1 MMSNNLLLYKII
13 PNENQLNNFKN
24 LIDKNIDLYKC
35 QWLLNIYKNIFIIN
49 YKFNKYKKY
58 LSF

>member
-13 PNENQLNNFKN
+13 PNDNQLNNFKN